1 MESQI
6 SDRELKSMLLQI
18 AAGAFMCA
26 GLFSFVYVSMLLA
39 KFLIGI
45 NI

>member
-6 SDRELKSMLLQI
+6 LNRELKSMLLQI

-26 GLFSFVYVSMLLA
+26 GLFSFVYFSMLLA
-39 KFLIGI
+39 KFLIKY
-45 NI
+45 